1 MQISERSTSA
11 VSTDNISAL
20 RQGTSSVKLQ
30 SSHSTGNQQSYQTRV
45 VSTANKANLKFDEAK
60 PVLEDQLAKSV
71 SGIL

>member
-1 MQISERSTSA
+1 M
-11 VSTDNISAL
+11 
-20 RQGTSSVKLQ
+20 KLQ